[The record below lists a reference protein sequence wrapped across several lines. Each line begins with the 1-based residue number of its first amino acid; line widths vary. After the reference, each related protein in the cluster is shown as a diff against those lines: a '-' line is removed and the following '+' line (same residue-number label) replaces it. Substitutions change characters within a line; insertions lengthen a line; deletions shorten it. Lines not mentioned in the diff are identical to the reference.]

1 MEIQSVAL
9 HRAAY
14 DADNFPDDGRPQF
27 AIVGRSNVGKS
38 SFINTILRKK
48 AIARV
53 SQTPGKTQA
62 IHFYLIDDRYYIVD
76 LPGYG
81 YAKVP
86 KTIAAQWGELVRSYL
101 EQASA
106 LEQIFLLVDIRR
118 TPTGE
123 DLMMHRWLEETG
135 VRWRAVMTKVDKVS
149 RNERAAGRRVI
160 EEKLPGNELAPIAF
174 SSVTREGVDEV
185 WREIYPVVRKKADGN
200 RNRGGSYAA
209 T

>member
-1 MEIQSVAL
+1 ML

-14 DADNFPDDGRPQF
+14 DAENFPDDGRPQF

-86 KTIAAQWGELVRSYL
+86 KTVAAQWGELVRSYL

-149 RNERAAGRRVI
+149 RNERAAGRKVI

>member
-1 MEIQSVAL
+1 M
-9 HRAAY
+9 
-14 DADNFPDDGRPQF
+14 
-27 AIVGRSNVGKS
+27 GRSNVGKS
-38 SFINTILRKK
+38 SFINTILRRK

-62 IHFYLIDDRYYIVD
+62 IHFYLIDDRYFIVD

-86 KTIAAQWGELVRSYL
+86 KTVAAQWGDLVHSYL
-101 EQASA
+101 EQADS
-106 LEQIFLLVDIRR
+106 LEKIFLLIDIRR
-118 TPTGE
+118 TPAGE

-135 VRWRAVMTKVDKVS
+135 VPWRVVMTKVDKVS
-149 RNERAAGRRVI
+149 RNERAAGRKVI
-160 EEKLPGNELAPIAF
+160 EEKLPGNELAPVAF

-185 WREIYPVVRKKADGN
+185 WREIYPVVRKKSDRN
-200 RNRGGSYAA
+200 RNRGSRGAA

>member
-1 MEIQSVAL
+1 
-9 HRAAY
+9 
-14 DADNFPDDGRPQF
+14 
-27 AIVGRSNVGKS
+27 VGRSNVGKS
-38 SFINTILRKK
+38 SFINAILRKK

-86 KTIAAQWGELVRSYL
+86 KTVAAKWGELVRSYL
-101 EQASA
+101 EQADS

-149 RNERAAGRRVI
+149 RNQRAVGRKTI
-160 EEKLPGNELAPIAF
+160 EETLPGNELEPIAF

-185 WREIYPVVRKKADGN
+185 WREIYPVVRKKSDGS
-200 RNRGGSYAA
+200 RSRGGRHAA

>member
-1 MEIQSVAL
+1 M
-9 HRAAY
+9 
-14 DADNFPDDGRPQF
+14 
-27 AIVGRSNVGKS
+27 GKS
-38 SFINTILRKK
+38 SFINTILRRK

-86 KTIAAQWGELVRSYL
+86 KTVAAQWGGLVRSYL
-101 EQASA
+101 EQAGS

-118 TPTGE
+118 TPTGD
-123 DLMMHRWLEETG
+123 DLMMHRWLEETE
-135 VRWRAVMTKVDKVS
+135 VRWRVIMTKVDKVS
-149 RNERAAGRRVI
+149 RNLRSAGTKTI
-160 EEKLPGNELAPIAF
+160 EETLPGNELPPIAF
-174 SSVTREGVDEV
+174 SSVTREGVDQV
-185 WREIYPVVRKKADGN
+185 WREIYPVVRKNADSN
-200 RNRGGSYAA
+200 RNRRGKDAR

>member
-1 MEIQSVAL
+1 M
-9 HRAAY
+9 
-14 DADNFPDDGRPQF
+14 
-27 AIVGRSNVGKS
+27 GRSNVGKS

-86 KTIAAQWGELVRSYL
+86 RTIAAQWGSLVRSYL
-101 EQASA
+101 EQAGS

-123 DLMMHRWLEETG
+123 DLMMHRWLEETE
-135 VRWRAVMTKVDKVS
+135 VPWRAVMTKADKVS
-149 RNERAAGRRVI
+149 KNQRAAGRKTI
-160 EEKLPGNELAPIAF
+160 EEKLPGNELPPIAF

-185 WREIYPVVRKKADGN
+185 WREIYPVVRKNSDRNK
-200 RNRGGSYAA
+200 NRGGKDAVS
-209 T
+209 